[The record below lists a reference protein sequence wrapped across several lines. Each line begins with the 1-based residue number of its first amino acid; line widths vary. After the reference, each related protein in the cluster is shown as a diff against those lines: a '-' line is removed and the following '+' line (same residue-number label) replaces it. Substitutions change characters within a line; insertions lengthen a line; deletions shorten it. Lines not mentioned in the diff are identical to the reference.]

1 MKDKVVCGLTDRWRW
16 TVVYKRKSLRDNI
29 RLLLRF
35 PLLLSPRKYTGAFSK
50 MSNPLTSF
58 SCKIIPVSQEGTDDI
73 LGIVGDLHIIW
84 KIEGVL
90 VVHDFTVCSHQRVC
104 VERRVT

>member
-1 MKDKVVCGLTDRWRW
+1 M
-16 TVVYKRKSLRDNI
+16 
-29 RLLLRF
+29 LLRF
-35 PLLLSPRKYTGAFSK
+35 PLLLSARKYTGAFFQNVK
-50 MSNPLTSF
+50 PLTSS
-58 SCKIIPVSQEGTDDI
+58 SCKIIPVSQEGADDI

-90 VVHDFTVCSHQRVC
+90 VVHDFTVRSHQRVC